1 MKSRL
6 RLNTTDESN
15 QRIIFYRFCKIKKKS
30 KIPTRNM
37 YGYGWWRRM
46 VHSMLI
52 YIHYNIVHVVNTGS
66 FCIGVCVCVWEC
78 WYLWNFP
85 LVCLFPLVMPTNI
98 WYVYESDWCVVC
110 TRECIF
116 QSIIHD
122 VAIKSL
128 KNSLKIYD
136 IWI

>member
-15 QRIIFYRFCKIKKKS
+15 QRIIFYRFCKIKKK
-30 KIPTRNM
+30 KVKFPHVIWVRLMETHGAFDVN
-37 YGYGWWRRM
+37 
-46 VHSMLI
+46 
-52 YIHYNIVHVVNTGS
+52 IHYNIVHVVNTGS